1 MSDQIM
7 NVHYL
12 SQVHQISNLIF
23 IIVPIFTVVLQ
34 DEVLA
39 KTNTAQRLNK
49 IFSGQL
55 NHVTF
60 FIKGRPQSRL
70 EQSVTSFLTAQDS
83 NCAK

>member
-1 MSDQIM
+1 M

-23 IIVPIFTVVLQ
+23 IIVPVFAVVLQ

-39 KTNTAQRLNK
+39 KTNTAQHLNK
-49 IFSGQL
+49 MFSGQL

-60 FIKGRPQSRL
+60 FIKRKA
-70 EQSVTSFLTAQDS
+70 SVTTSS
-83 NCAK
+83 HS